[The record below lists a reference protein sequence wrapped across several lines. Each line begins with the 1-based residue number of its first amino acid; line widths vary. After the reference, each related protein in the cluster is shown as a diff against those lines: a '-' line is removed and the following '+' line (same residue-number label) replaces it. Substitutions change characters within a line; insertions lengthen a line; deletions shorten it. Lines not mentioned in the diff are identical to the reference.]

1 MLVVSKHPYHPRSV
15 PMTSLADLVPTLK
28 TLLTTMADQAGRDS
42 DLIRRVRAFTGASF
56 VQTLVFGWLGHPDA
70 TLDNLA

>member
-1 MLVVSKHPYHPRSV
+1 V
-15 PMTSLADLVPTLK
+15 
-28 TLLTTMADQAGRDS
+28 ADQEGRHPNRT
-42 DLIRRVRAFTGASF
+42 RRVRAFTGASF